1 MSFVAN
7 TVIKHGHE
15 NGKIVFYQPGD
26 TVPSEVAKG
35 LAETGAVSVVGS
47 KQETTTAKE
56 EKTEPAK
63 EEKQEEKTEP
73 AKTEEKTEENAE
85 SEELKKRLSLPKGE
99 AK

>member
-26 TVPSEVAKG
+26 TVPSELAKA
-35 LAETGAVSVVGS
+35 LADTGAVSESGAKV
-47 KQETTTAKE
+47 EIATAKTE
-56 EKTEPAK
+56 EKQ